1 MDVED
6 LDNASSAQILRMRL
20 VHIADEL
27 AALDADAFAEK
38 HELNLEADELNLEAD
53 ELRRALKEVE
63 GDQSEALRGWTERAA
78 CKVESKTDLE
88 LAAEGAVRANGGA
101 GGD

>member
-38 HELNLEADELNLEAD
+38 YELNLEAD

-78 CKVESKTDLE
+78 RKVESKTDLE

>member
-6 LDNASSAQILRMRL
+6 FDNASSAQILRMRL

-38 HELNLEADELNLEAD
+38 HELNLEADEL
-53 ELRRALKEVE
+53 RRALKEVE

-78 CKVESKTDLE
+78 RKVESKTDLE

>member
-1 MDVED
+1 
-6 LDNASSAQILRMRL
+6 MRL

-38 HELNLEADELNLEAD
+38 HELNLEADEL
-53 ELRRALKEVE
+53 RRALKEVE
-63 GDQSEALRGWTERAA
+63 GNQSEALRGWTERAA
-78 CKVESKTDLE
+78 RKVESKTDLE

>member
-38 HELNLEADELNLEAD
+38 HELNLEADEL
-53 ELRRALKEVE
+53 RRALKEVE

-78 CKVESKTDLE
+78 RKVESKTDLE